1 MKAKVDS
8 EKTELW
14 ASQVNSIVWPC
25 LARACLWDL
34 RCAWPILLIF
44 LWFFFLLYIKN
55 ILWSFRHLSIGS
67 TNYLLFTHC
76 VLGTMLVPEATKIRQ
91 CPCQCEWVTKTMTTW
106 RYTNR
111 NRFEVPRGLLGRSS
125 WSHWECQGTPTEGT
139 ATWGTHTRH
148 HELEQEEAGVWGV
161 RLAEGALGGLPRAPC
176 PACEVLGRC
185 LEKDPL
191 RVGGKIWNR
200 GVFQ

>member
-1 MKAKVDS
+1 MKTKVDS

-14 ASQVNSIVWPC
+14 ASQMNSIVWPC
-25 LARACLWDL
+25 SARACLWDL
-34 RCAWPILLIF
+34 WCSWPILLIF

-55 ILWSFRHLSIGS
+55 ILWGFRHLSIGS

-76 VLGTMLVPEATKIRQ
+76 VLGTVLVPEATKIRP

-125 WSHWECQGTPTEGT
+125 WSRWECQGRP
-139 ATWGTHTRH
+139 TWGNSYLRNIHPPSRAR
-148 HELEQEEAGVWGV
+148 AGGGRCMGCAFGWGSP
-161 RLAEGALGGLPRAPC
+161 GGLAACTSPRLRGSG
-176 PACEVLGRC
+176 EVLGEGPSKGWRKNT
-185 LEKDPL
+185 E
-191 RVGGKIWNR
+191 
-200 GVFQ
+200 